1 MISLP
6 RASSPSALGKGRGR
20 WKETEGRWSWERG
33 RFPGVHLS
41 GRKRVPMWT
50 CQSSKCSERR
60 ARLGWAATHL
70 STLHP
75 EQEQP
80 FSTQATELRPAF
92 SLLSFRCVQP
102 RCVFTPEYFWGQEVV
117 PAENSWIDS
126 ENEPG
131 IMEGGPFSFRQ
142 KCFVCAKFD
151 LHLPSPGC
159 QMVDVFSLQI
169 R

>member
-1 MISLP
+1 MDLSVI
-6 RASSPSALGKGRGR
+6 
-20 WKETEGRWSWERG
+20 
-33 RFPGVHLS
+33 LS
-41 GRKRVPMWT
+41 GASLQFQEPR
-50 CQSSKCSERR
+50 KCSERR

-80 FSTQATELRPAF
+80 FSTQATELRPTF